1 MKVED
6 SEDEYIQSL
15 SRGGLWTPNDTIK
28 DIANKTEITFRK
40 HLHSKK
46 GIHVSVATD
55 DVVEEVLAMPAAK
68 RFWENIILNVDS
80 HLTNECSK
88 LTLENFVKLYV
99 WVSSF
104 SYAKD
109 IVNKYNRNEKAS
121 KTKALRTKVVQT
133 SKVS

>member
-99 WVSSF
+99 RIRGF
-104 SYAKD
+104 SYAKV
-109 IVNKYNRNEKAS
+109 IVNKYKLKEKAS
-121 KTKALRTKVVQT
+121 KTKALRNELKNK
-133 SKVS
+133 SS